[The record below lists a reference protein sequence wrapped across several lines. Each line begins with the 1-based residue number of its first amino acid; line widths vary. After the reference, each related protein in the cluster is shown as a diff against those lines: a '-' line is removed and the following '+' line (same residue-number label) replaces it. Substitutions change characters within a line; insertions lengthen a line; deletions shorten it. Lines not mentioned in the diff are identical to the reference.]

1 MLYCSF
7 APQTAAL
14 RLLAAMNTCVHTPS
28 EQSPA
33 ELAPPSSV
41 NPCKPRDI
49 SALLTLTAL
58 LVTLGIWF
66 ALARGKIAQPFGMD
80 PHAWGSAHAVTIARS
95 FIQRGLSSRAIPVQ
109 NNLPLGKSPDWYVH
123 WPPLYDLLLAVW
135 LRVFGVTE
143 AAARAS
149 ALLFSLAAAAALGLL
164 ANLLAGRRAAIVAA
178 TALLCL
184 PIVFSYSLLVCS
196 LNLAVAF
203 MLLAL
208 WCFLRATQGH
218 EIRARYK
225 WGAIIFLLAG
235 ILCEWEPLL
244 LCPALVAV
252 ALLQRN
258 RVKLRLALL
267 MSCSGIAAIIGT
279 LAYYLALVPGT
290 RADLLATIAYRA
302 GFAYRPQ
309 SHIPLHALP
318 DQAWYQTQAISWQAI
333 LQALSLRAGGLGLIG
348 LFCVLACL
356 VVALWPG
363 LRRNG
368 AAIAVLAIA
377 ALSLAAVSNLALAVA
392 PLVEF
397 VALPCLLLLL
407 WPRLAEN
414 RPALGVVAVLAVPYV
429 LWWVFMPNH
438 ALIHDY
444 ELMLFAPAAALAI
457 ALVFTSG
464 AAALDAYLV
473 RAWKG
478 IAYLPLL
485 AALVASLYSV
495 RHAAPDPYLQPH
507 EAAYGA
513 AIRAATPAAAVVL
526 IPSPS
531 LVPVYYSERHIIRLV
546 ADDDAVD
553 RVLPQVQRDFPG
565 APIYVAVPTVQLQ
578 SWGSGTPG
586 LIAPLSAFRKT
597 LDRCPMVAAPPQ
609 VKLARCR

>member
-1 MLYCSF
+1 
-7 APQTAAL
+7 
-14 RLLAAMNTCVHTPS
+14 MNTCVQSPS
-28 EQSPA
+28 EKSPA
-33 ELAPPSSV
+33 ELAPFSSV
-41 NPCKPRDI
+41 NPCKRRDI
-49 SALLTLTAL
+49 SALLTLSAL

-66 ALARGKIAQPFGMD
+66 VLARGKIAQPFGMD

-95 FIQRGLSSRAIPVQ
+95 FIQRGLSSHGIPVQ

-123 WPPLYDLLLAVW
+123 WPPLYDLLLAGW
-135 LRVFGVTE
+135 LRVFGITE

-164 ANLLAGRRAAIVAA
+164 ADLLAGRRAAIVAA

-196 LNLAVAF
+196 LNLAIAF

-208 WCFLRATQGH
+208 WCFLRATQDH
-218 EIRARYK
+218 EIRPRYK
-225 WGAIIFLLAG
+225 WGAIIFLLVG

-244 LCPALVAV
+244 LCPALVAA

-258 RVKLRLALL
+258 RAKLRLALV
-267 MSCSGIAAIIGT
+267 MSCSGLAALIGT

-309 SHIPLHALP
+309 SQVPLHALP
-318 DQAWYQTQAISWQAI
+318 DQAWYQSQVISWHWI
-333 LQALSLRAGGLGLIG
+333 LQALSLRAAALGQIG

-356 VVALWPG
+356 VAALWPG

-368 AAIAVLAIA
+368 TAIAVLAITSVCF
-377 ALSLAAVSNLALAVA
+377 LVLWTNGLAFA
-392 PLVEF
+392 PLAGF
-397 VALPCLLLLL
+397 VVIPCLLLLL

-414 RPALGVVAVLAVPYV
+414 RAALGMVAVLAVPYL

-444 ELMLFAPAAALAI
+444 ELLLFAPAAALAI

-464 AAALDAYLV
+464 ATALDACLV

-485 AALVASLYSV
+485 AALIVSLYSV
-495 RHAAPDPYLQPH
+495 RNSAPDPYLQPH

-513 AIRAATPAAAVVL
+513 AIRTATPAGAVVL

-553 RVLPQVQRDFPG
+553 RVLPQVQHDFPG
-565 APIYVAVPTVQLQ
+565 APIYVAVPAVQLQ
-578 SWGSGTPG
+578 SWGSAVPG

-609 VKLARCR
+609 VKLVRCR

>member
-1 MLYCSF
+1 
-7 APQTAAL
+7 
-14 RLLAAMNTCVHTPS
+14 MNTCLHSPS

-33 ELAPPSSV
+33 ELAPSPPATTRTRTDVSEF
-41 NPCKPRDI
+41 
-49 SALLTLTAL
+49 LTVSAL

-66 ALARGKIAQPFGMD
+66 VLARGKIAQPFGMD

-95 FIQRGLSSRAIPVQ
+95 FIQRGLGSRGIPVQ
-109 NNLPLGKSPDWYVH
+109 NNLPLGNSPDWYVH
-123 WPPLYDLLLAVW
+123 WPPLYDLLLTAW

-149 ALLFSLAAAAALGLL
+149 ALLFSLAAAAALALL
-164 ANLLAGRRAAIVAA
+164 ANLIAGRRAAIVAA

-196 LNLAVAF
+196 LNLAIVF

-208 WCFLRATQGH
+208 WCFLRATHDH
-218 EIRARYK
+218 EIRPLYK
-225 WGAIIFLLAG
+225 WGAILFLLAG

-244 LCPALVAV
+244 LCPALLVA
-252 ALLQRN
+252 ALLQHN
-258 RVKLRLALL
+258 RMKFRLALL
-267 MSCSGIAAIIGT
+267 MTFSGIAAVIGT
-279 LAYYLALVPGT
+279 LAYYLALVPST

-302 GFAYRPQ
+302 GFGYRPH

-318 DQAWYQTQAISWQAI
+318 DQAWYHTQSISWQRI
-333 LQALSLRAGGLGLIG
+333 LQSFSLRAGGLGLIG

-363 LRRNG
+363 LRSHG

-377 ALSLAAVSNLALAVA
+377 ALSLAAVSSIAMELA

-407 WPRLAEN
+407 WPRLAKD
-414 RPALGVVAVLAVPYV
+414 RPALVMVAVLAVPYL
-429 LWWVFMPNH
+429 LWWVLMPNH

-464 AAALDAYLV
+464 AAMIDAYLV
-473 RAWKG
+473 RAWRG
-478 IAYLPLL
+478 IGYLPLL
-485 AALVASLYSV
+485 AALVASLYSA
-495 RHAAPDPYLQPH
+495 RNLAPDPYLQPH
-507 EAAYGA
+507 EAAYGT
-513 AIRAATPAAAVVL
+513 AIRAATPAGAVVL

-546 ADDDAVD
+546 ADDDSVD
-553 RVLPQVQRDFPG
+553 RVLPQAQSEFPG
-565 APIYVAVPTVQLQ
+565 APIYVAVPAVQLQ
-578 SWGSGTPG
+578 SWDSATPG
-586 LIAPLSAFRKT
+586 LTAPLSAFRKT
-597 LDRCPMVAAPPQ
+597 LDRCPTVPAPPA
-609 VKLARCR
+609 VKLVRCR